1 MPTPIC
7 VLNVGST
14 PAAAMGMVYQA
25 MSQSTSI
32 AMQNA
37 VANQQRGQVITAAAV
52 TQVLV
57 LINKL
62 GANSK

>member
-1 MPTPIC
+1 MPAVVCI
-7 VLNVGST
+7 LNVGQA
-14 PAAAMGMVYQA
+14 PAMAMGMVYGA
-25 MSQSTSI
+25 MAHSTST

-37 VANQQRGQVITAAAV
+37 VAHQQRVQVITAAAV

-57 LINKL
+57 LITKL